1 MLTFA
6 AFVVGLISDY
16 FWARSIRAVQARHPL
31 GAANWSTLLCLCGI
45 LSTELVIE
53 RQIAA
58 LIGFITGGYIGTYLG
73 VLKRSQSSTSQ
84 TSSMI
89 K

>member
-1 MLTFA
+1 MLTLA
-6 AFVVGLISDY
+6 AFIVGLLSDY
-16 FWARSIRAVQARHPL
+16 FWARSIRAVQSRQPF

-53 RQIAA
+53 RQVAA
-58 LIGFITGGYIGTYLG
+58 LIGFILGGYVGIYLG
-73 VLKRSQSSTSQ
+73 VLKGGRLTSPP
-84 TSSMI
+84 SSMI